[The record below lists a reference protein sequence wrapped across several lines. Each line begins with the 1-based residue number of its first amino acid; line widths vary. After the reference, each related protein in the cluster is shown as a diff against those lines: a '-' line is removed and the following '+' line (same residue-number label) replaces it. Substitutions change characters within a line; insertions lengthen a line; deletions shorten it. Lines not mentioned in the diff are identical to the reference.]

1 MAESLAEAYAVRERA
16 GFDASTST
24 LIGRSVALRR
34 LLHELEIVAPTDAT
48 VLIHGE
54 TGTGKELVAEAIHK
68 RSARGGALVKVNCA
82 AVPGSLIESELM
94 GHERGAFTGA
104 WSRRIGRFE
113 AAEHGTLFLDEI
125 AEMPLETQPKL
136 LRIIQEREFERL
148 GSNETIR
155 TDARLIAAT
164 NRDLRRMAAERRFRE
179 DLYYRLNVFPL
190 YLPPL
195 RDRLEDIPALARHFA
210 DAFARRTRRS
220 LDPLPEEFTKR
231 LCVYEWPGNVRELKN
246 VVERAAIFAR
256 DGAWRMDTLACLEHV
271 SVAKGADA
279 ESLPRPSSAG
289 SEPSFAEATPQSD
302 RLDDVDRRH
311 ILAILEAT
319 NWVVGGPHGAAA
331 RLGMKRPTLIYR
343 MKKLGIARGNTTP
356 FDTAARL

>member
-1 MAESLAEAYAVRERA
+1 MVESPAEAYAVQERA
-16 GFDASTST
+16 GFEASTST
-24 LIGRSVALRR
+24 MIGRSVALRR
-34 LLHELEIVAPTDAT
+34 LLYELDIVAPTDAT

-68 RSARGGALVKVNCA
+68 RSARSGALVKVNCA

-94 GHERGAFTGA
+94 GHEKGAFTGA

-136 LRIIQEREFERL
+136 LRVLQEREFERL

-155 TDARLIAAT
+155 TDARLVAAT
-164 NRDLRRMAAERRFRE
+164 NRDLRGMAEERRFRE
-179 DLYYRLNVFPL
+179 DLYYRLNVFPI

-195 RDRLEDIPALARHFA
+195 RDRREDIPALAHHFA
-210 DAFARRTRRS
+210 ETFARRTRRS
-220 LDPLPEEFTKR
+220 LDPLPDEFMKR
-231 LCVYEWPGNVRELKN
+231 LCANEWPGNVRELKN

-256 DGAWRMDTLACLEHV
+256 DGAWQMDTLASSECA
-271 SVAKGADA
+271 SVAKAADG
-279 ESLPRPSSAG
+279 ESLSFPSIRGSDPVSA
-289 SEPSFAEATPQSD
+289 EPTPQSD

-311 ILAILEAT
+311 ILAVLEAT
-319 NWVVGGPHGAAA
+319 NWVVGGPHGAAV

-343 MKKLGIARGNTTP
+343 MKKLGIARNGLP
-356 FDTAARL
+356 ARSFS

>member
-1 MAESLAEAYAVRERA
+1 MVESPAEAYAIQERA
-16 GFDASTST
+16 GFDASTPT
-24 LIGRSVALRR
+24 MIGRSVALRR
-34 LLHELEIVAPTDAT
+34 LLHELDIVAPTDVT

-54 TGTGKELVAEAIHK
+54 TGTGKELVAAAIHK
-68 RSARGGALVKVNCA
+68 RSARGGTLVKVNCA

-94 GHERGAFTGA
+94 GHEKGAFTGA

-113 AAEHGTLFLDEI
+113 AADRGTLFLDEI

-136 LRIIQEREFERL
+136 LRVLQEREFERL

-155 TDARLIAAT
+155 TDARLVAAT
-164 NRDLRRMAAERRFRE
+164 NRDLQRMAAERGFRE

-195 RDRLEDIPALARHFA
+195 RDRREDIPALAHHFA
-210 DAFARRTRRS
+210 ETFAHRTGRS
-220 LDPLPEEFTKR
+220 LDPLPEDFMKR
-231 LCVYEWPGNVRELKN
+231 LCAYEWPGNVRELKN

-256 DGAWRMDTLACLEHV
+256 DGAWRMDTLACLERA
-271 SVAKGADA
+271 SFAKTADG
-279 ESLPRPSSAG
+279 ESTSCPSRPG
-289 SEPSFAEATPQSD
+289 SEPLSAEATPRSD

-311 ILAILEAT
+311 ILAVLEAT

-343 MKKLGIARGNTTP
+343 MKKLGIARSNTTP
-356 FDTAARL
+356 FDAAARL